1 LYAHVGL
8 VFKYIDDLAI
18 LEITFAPDVVPL
30 ITRLEEHFTSYQL
43 KQVAQLTSKY
53 AIRFM
58 NFLLLGEVGK
68 VHKLNYQNLEID

>member
-8 VFKYIDDLAI
+8 VIKYIDDAAI

-53 AIRFM
+53 AIV
-58 NFLLLGEVGK
+58 L
-68 VHKLNYQNLEID
+68 